1 MKVVD
6 VVGLVGLVVLN
17 CPWWGKCMGVVV
29 APVVLG
35 LYFLVGTNFLRVVV
49 VLGTGVVV
57 VVGLLLDVVYF
68 ADEDGNVV

>member
-1 MKVVD
+1 
-6 VVGLVGLVVLN
+6 
-17 CPWWGKCMGVVV
+17 MGVVV

-49 VLGTGVVV
+49 VLGTDVVV